1 MNRSGRWKVVLALCL
16 AFGISPAWA
25 GNGLDE
31 LIEQGETQAGEGK
44 LDEALATLQ
53 SAVDSEPGSSLAYTR
68 LGGVQVLRQEYGASI
83 KSFQQAIMLDQ
94 GNADAFIGMAVA
106 YLHTGQYPLARE
118 ALKEAGELAP
128 AKKQEIGNVL
138 AWLDQRSGETGH

>member
-1 MNRSGRWKVVLALCL
+1 MVALALCL
-16 AFGISPAWA
+16 AFGISLAGA
-25 GNGLDE
+25 GNGFDG
-31 LIEQGETQAGEGK
+31 LIEQGQVQAREGK

-53 SAVDSEPGSSLAYTR
+53 RAVDSEPRSSLAYTR

-106 YLHTGQYPLARE
+106 YLHTGQYQMARE